1 MTVRRPT
8 PTRAA
13 PPSAVALPDA
23 ITVKGLGERLG
34 ISPIE
39 AIKRL
44 MTHGVMAAMND
55 TIDYETAALVAAE
68 LGVEPRRMDAPDA
81 VAAAVRDAGGAAD
94 DADADAPRPPVVA
107 ILGHVD
113 HGKTSLLDAI
123 RETNVVAG
131 EAGGIT
137 QHIGAYQIERGGAP
151 ITFIDT
157 PGHAAFTAMRAR
169 GAQIT
174 DIAVV
179 VVAADDGVMPQTVEA
194 IDHARAADVP
204 MIVAINKTDL
214 PAADPDRVKR
224 QLTEHS
230 VVVEE
235 YGGDVLAVPV
245 SAATGAGLGDLVEA
259 IDLVAELR
267 ELRAAPDRPAS
278 GAVVEAELDPRRGP
292 LATVL
297 VQNGTLRQGDA
308 LVTGLISGKAKA
320 MFDERGARLREAGPA
335 RPVRVMGLD
344 DVPAAGDAIRA
355 VPDER
360 TARRLVEEARREAEG
375 AGASRGRVTL
385 DTLFNEVSAGNVKE
399 LVLILKAD
407 VRGSVEAIRGALQG
421 LGGGGVK
428 VKVIHSATGPVSES
442 DVMLADASGAIV
454 LAFNVKA
461 EPSAA
466 REAEASGVEIRS
478 YEVIYQ
484 LIESVEQALE
494 GLYEPVYERVVDGVA
509 EVRQLF
515 RSSRVGRIAGCYVT
529 EGTLRRNGRIR
540 VLRGGEELA
549 DVACGGLR
557 RFRDDVREVQQGF
570 ECGVVLDGFGDFAE
584 GDLLEFYHRQR
595 VN

>member
-1 MTVRRPT
+1 MTARQSSGPRTVT
-8 PTRAA
+8 
-13 PPSAVALPDA
+13 LPEA
-23 ITVKGLGERLG
+23 ITVKGLSERLG

-55 TIDYETAALVAAE
+55 TIDYETAAIVSSE
-68 LGVEPRRMDAPDA
+68 LGIAPSPEEAPGA
-81 VAAAVRDAGGAAD
+81 VATAVRGEEDEGEAAGVS
-94 DADADAPRPPVVA
+94 RPPVVT

-137 QHIGAYQIERGGAP
+137 QHIGAYQIERAGSP

-174 DIAVV
+174 DVAVV

-194 IDHARAADVP
+194 IDHVRAADVP
-204 MIVAINKTDL
+204 MIIAINKTDL
-214 PAADPDRVKR
+214 PAADPDRVKQ
-224 QLTEHS
+224 QLTEQS

-245 SAATGAGLGDLVEA
+245 SATTGAGLNELLEAVDLVSE
-259 IDLVAELR
+259 IQELK
-267 ELRAAPDRPAS
+267 ASPDRLAT
-278 GAVVEAELDPRRGP
+278 GTVVEAELDSRRGA

-297 VQNGTLRQGDA
+297 VRNGTLRQGDA
-308 LVTGLISGKAKA
+308 LVSGLISGKVKA
-320 MFDERGARLREAGPA
+320 MFDERGERLKEAGPA
-335 RPVRVMGLD
+335 RPVRIMGLE
-344 DVPAAGDAIRA
+344 DVPAAGDAVEVVESERA
-355 VPDER
+355 
-360 TARRLVEEARREAEG
+360 ARRIVEQARREEEG
-375 AGASRGRVTL
+375 AAGARRGGITL

-399 LVLILKAD
+399 LLLILKTD
-407 VRGSVEAIRGALQG
+407 VRGTAEAIRGSLQG
-421 LGGGGVK
+421 LGTGEVK

-442 DVMLADASGAIV
+442 DVMLADASGAII
-454 LAFNVKA
+454 LAFNVRT
-461 EPSAA
+461 ETSAA
-466 REAEASGVEIRS
+466 SQAEINGVEIRT

-494 GLYEPVYERVVDGVA
+494 GMYEPVYERVVDGTA

-515 RSSRVGRIAGCYVT
+515 RSSRVGQIAGCYVT
-529 EGTLRRNGRIR
+529 DGTLLRGDRVR
-540 VLRGGEELA
+540 VLRNGDEVA
-549 DVACGGLR
+549 DVSCGGLR
-557 RFRDDVREVQQGF
+557 RFQDDVREVQQGF
-570 ECGVVLDGFGDFAE
+570 ECGVVLDRFDAFEE
-584 GDLLEFYHRQR
+584 GDLLEFYHQQR

>member
-1 MTVRRPT
+1 MTAHPT
-8 PTRAA
+8 SPAR
-13 PPSAVALPDA
+13 AVALPDA
-23 ITVKGLGERLG
+23 VTVKGLAERLG

-55 TIDYETAALVAAE
+55 TIDYETAALVAAD
-68 LGVEPRRMDAPDA
+68 LGVAPERMGAPDA
-81 VAAAVRDAGGAAD
+81 VAAAVRESGGEAGAD
-94 DADADAPRPPVVA
+94 EAGAPRPPVVT

-137 QHIGAYQIERGGAP
+137 QHIGAYQIEREGGGP
-151 ITFIDT
+151 VTFIDT

-169 GAQIT
+169 GAQVT
-174 DIAVV
+174 DIAIV
-179 VVAADDGVMPQTVEA
+179 VVAADDGVMPQTAEA

-214 PAADPDRVKR
+214 PAANPDRVKQ

-235 YGGDVLAVPV
+235 YGGEVLAVPV

-259 IDLVAELR
+259 IDLVAELQ
-267 ELRAAPDRPAS
+267 ELRANPDRPAS
-278 GAVVEAELDPRRGP
+278 GAVIEAELDPRRGP

-297 VQNGTLRQGDA
+297 VQNGVLRPGDA
-308 LVTGLISGKAKA
+308 LVTGFVSGKVKA
-320 MFDERGARLREAGPA
+320 MFDERGARLREAGPS
-335 RPVRVMGLD
+335 RPVRVMGLEN
-344 DVPAAGDAIRA
+344 VPVAGDAIR
-355 VPDER
+355 VVEDER
-360 TARRLVEEARREAEG
+360 TARRLVEEARRAAEG

-407 VRGSVEAIRGALQG
+407 VRGSVEAVRGALQG
-421 LGGGGVK
+421 LGGEGVK
-428 VKVIHSATGPVSES
+428 VKVIHSATGAVSES
-442 DVMLADASGAIV
+442 DVMLASASGAIV
-454 LAFNVKA
+454 LAFNVKT

-466 REAEASGVEIRS
+466 REAEASGVEIRT

-529 EGTLRRNGRIR
+529 EGTLRRNSRIR
-540 VLRGGEELA
+540 VLRNGEELA
-549 DVACGGLR
+549 DVGCGGLR
-557 RFRDDVREVQQGF
+557 RFQDDVREVQQGF
-570 ECGVVLDGFGDFAE
+570 ECGVVLDGFGGFAE
-584 GDLLEFYHRQR
+584 GDLLEFYHQQR

>member
-8 PTRAA
+8 PARAA

-81 VAAAVRDAGGAAD
+81 VAAAVRDAGGAD
-94 DADADAPRPPVVA
+94 DADAGAPRPPVVA

-355 VPDER
+355 VADER

-529 EGTLRRNGRIR
+529 EGALRRNGRIR

>member
-1 MTVRRPT
+1 MTAHPT
-8 PTRAA
+8 SPART
-13 PPSAVALPDA
+13 VALPDA
-23 ITVKGLGERLG
+23 VTVKGLAERLG

-55 TIDYETAALVAAE
+55 TIDYETAALVAAD
-68 LGVEPRRMDAPDA
+68 LGVAPERMGAPDA
-81 VAAAVRDAGGAAD
+81 VAAAVRESGGEAGAD
-94 DADADAPRPPVVA
+94 EAGAPRPPVVT

-137 QHIGAYQIERGGAP
+137 QHIGAYQIEREGSGP
-151 ITFIDT
+151 VTFIDT

-169 GAQIT
+169 GAQVT
-174 DIAVV
+174 DIAIV
-179 VVAADDGVMPQTVEA
+179 VVAADDGVMPQTAEA

-214 PAADPDRVKR
+214 PAANPDRVKQ

-235 YGGDVLAVPV
+235 YGGEVLAVPV

-259 IDLVAELR
+259 IDLVAELQ
-267 ELRAAPDRPAS
+267 ELRANPDRPAS
-278 GAVVEAELDPRRGP
+278 GAVIEAELDPRRGP

-297 VQNGTLRQGDA
+297 VQNGVLRLGDA
-308 LVTGLISGKAKA
+308 LVTGFVSGKVKA
-320 MFDERGARLREAGPA
+320 MFDERGARLREAGPS
-335 RPVRVMGLD
+335 RPVRVMGLE
-344 DVPAAGDAIRA
+344 DVPVAGDAIR
-355 VPDER
+355 VVEDER
-360 TARRLVEEARREAEG
+360 TARRLVEEARRAAEG

-407 VRGSVEAIRGALQG
+407 VRGSVEAVRGALQG
-421 LGGGGVK
+421 LGGEGVK
-428 VKVIHSATGPVSES
+428 VKVIHSATGAVSES
-442 DVMLADASGAIV
+442 DVMLASASGAIV
-454 LAFNVKA
+454 LAFNVKT

-466 REAEASGVEIRS
+466 REAEASGVEIRT

-529 EGTLRRNGRIR
+529 EGALRRNSRIR
-540 VLRGGEELA
+540 LLRNGEELA
-549 DVACGGLR
+549 DVGCGGLR
-557 RFRDDVREVQQGF
+557 RFQDDVREVQQGF
-570 ECGVVLDGFGDFAE
+570 ECGVVLDGFGGFAE
-584 GDLLEFYHRQR
+584 GDLLEFYHQQR